1 MAKALYGH
9 LGTQAAAGVAQVAA
23 LRARVADLEREVE
36 SLRAELLLHREQ
48 ALSRSVDEEMA
59 LGIPAGIERSAALA

>member
-9 LGTQAAAGVAQVAA
+9 LGTQTAAWVAQVAA
-23 LRARVADLEREVE
+23 LRARVADLEHEVE

-48 ALSRSVDEEMA
+48 AMGRAVDEEMA
-59 LGIPAGIERSAALA
+59 LGIQAGIDRSAALA